1 MASGLPIVA
10 SDLPVHRE
18 VCGEA
23 LFFGRF
29 SPEELAAQVLK
40 IVNTPD
46 LARRLAGYG
55 RQRSGAFSW
64 STHVDECI
72 GLAGGPVAKA
82 IPARLAGGATQRPI
96 CCG

>member
-1 MASGLPIVA
+1 MGSGLPIVG
-10 SDLPVHRE
+10 SDVLVHGE

-72 GLAGGPVAKA
+72 GLAGCLVSKP
-82 IPARLAGGATQRPI
+82 ILARLAGGTSQRHI
-96 CCG
+96 GCD